1 MYAAFQELQE
11 SIVAGISIAIF
22 FCFWAGRHQVGTH
35 LPGRVLQNAQEHLNR
50 VRCQINSSNIETQH
64 VTRQRKSPRESP
76 FSPLCSH
83 VCLGS
88 ISGTVLNLSSKSS
101 LIVHSSV

>member
-22 FCFWAGRHQVGTH
+22 FCFWAGRHQVRTH

-50 VRCQINSSNIETQH
+50 VRCQMNSSNIEIQH
-64 VTRQRKSPRESP
+64 VTRQRKLPGESP

-88 ISGTVLNLSSKSS
+88 VSGTVLTSQSS